1 MIFEFINHD
10 KVTFFSARTSPNSSL
25 FPCQVKHVCL
35 PLILFCE
42 RDPEN
47 IFDYQRDT
55 ENYTD
60 QVSNFF
66 LYGGHEYIHT
76 IFRPV
81 ILVSVFLLQVYVTF
95 SLFFKSLLT
104 ESIHIFREKL
114 FRGTCFLFA
123 SNTQHHKFFPIKT
136 SSLHWNGAA

>member
-10 KVTFFSARTSPNSSL
+10 KVTFFFSENISKF
-25 FPCQVKHVCL
+25 FPL
-35 PLILFCE
+35 PLPSETCVPPFDFVLE

-47 IFDYQRDT
+47 IFDYERDT

-95 SLFFKSLLT
+95 SLFFKSLQT